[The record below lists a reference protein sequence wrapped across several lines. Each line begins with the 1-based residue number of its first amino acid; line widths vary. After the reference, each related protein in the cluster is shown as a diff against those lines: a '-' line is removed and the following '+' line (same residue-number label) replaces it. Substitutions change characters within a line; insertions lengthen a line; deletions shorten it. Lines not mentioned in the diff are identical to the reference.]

1 MTSGS
6 GWGAEA
12 GNPTVAGDNMT
23 FPFDRI
29 ASTVLDVVPGGLVA
43 SPAVLSEFLDPP
55 DARGAWFCNAAWQQ
69 ASLLLR
75 KDDGI
80 TADEYQDLIARFN
93 RIQDALIRW
102 TELRPDMTKGYA
114 ETLPDNMRRAGASA
128 WTDIR
133 NLSRGPL
140 ATLSAEPGVADDTK
154 QALENFGQV
163 LWEYVRCMAFELEAS
178 HDQIDVPAVRDRFA
192 AEATNPWEPA
202 VTPDNIDDGGITAGA
217 HRLPPAPSPPSE
229 PPASGDPSVSEPTTE
244 PPTPPDPPDPG
255 IEDPGSRV
263 GEGGEVG
270 K

>member
-1 MTSGS
+1 MTSGAD
-6 GWGAEA
+6 WGAAA

-23 FPFDRI
+23 FPLDRV

-55 DARGAWFCNAAWQQ
+55 DARGAWFCNETWQE

-75 KDDGI
+75 DDAEI
-80 TADEYQDLIARFN
+80 TFEEYQDLIARFN

-140 ATLSAEPGVADDTK
+140 ARLSAKPGLADDTK

-163 LWEYVRCMAFELEAS
+163 LWEYVRCTAFELEAS
-178 HDQIDVPAVRDRFA
+178 HSQIDVAAVRDRFEA
-192 AEATNPWEPA
+192 GATNPWEPA

-217 HRLPPAPSPPSE
+217 HRLPPPP
-229 PPASGDPSVSEPTTE
+229 PPPDDPPPPPDDRPTPTNDPP
-244 PPTPPDPPDPG
+244 PPTPDDPPPPPPD
-255 IEDPGSRV
+255 D
-263 GEGGEVG
+263 EGR